1 MNGLAGGTA
10 NRPARGTADGHLA
23 PGTASVPVPGTAS
36 VRAPGAAG
44 AARTLVVGSGLIGS
58 ALARRLVPS
67 GEAVTLASRRR
78 PVPAPESYGARW
90 EALDATDRR
99 SCGRLLARVRP
110 DRVVLVHGPSDAT
123 WCEEH
128 PEQARAAHVAVAE
141 NFAALARDARIVLIS
156 SDNVFD
162 GTSAHNTESTP
173 VSPANAYG
181 RAKLA
186 AEQAL
191 LSGSPGAVALRVSLV
206 YGHEGADAGKW
217 LNFFAVCAHRLLR
230 GERVEAPDDHW
241 TTPVVLPDVAEV
253 TAALLRTADP
263 LPAVLHLGGP
273 DRVTRAEWAAVIAG
287 ALGAPPGL
295 VVPVPR
301 ARTRYASRP
310 ANACLTSEVLPA
322 LPATEKITVRGV
334 AEGARLLAPAFT
346 GSRTGPDTDTEANTG
361 AGTDRG
367 PVRS

>member
-1 MNGLAGGTA
+1 MS
-10 NRPARGTADGHLA
+10 A
-23 PGTASVPVPGTAS
+23 P
-36 VRAPGAAG
+36 
-44 AARTLVVGSGLIGS
+44 RTLVVGSGLIGA
-58 ALARRLVPS
+58 ALARRLVP
-67 GEAVTLASRRR
+67 GGGAVTLASRHR
-78 PVPAPESYGARW
+78 PAPAPQSYGARW
-90 EALDATDRR
+90 EALDATDAGA
-99 SCGRLLARVRP
+99 CARLLARLRP

-128 PEQARAAHVAVAE
+128 PSQARAAHVAVAE
-141 NFAALARDARIVLIS
+141 NFTALARDARIVLIS

-162 GTSAHNTESTP
+162 GASAHNAESVP
-173 VSPANAYG
+173 VRPANAYG

-191 LSGSPGAVALRVSLV
+191 LAGAPGAVALRVSLV

-230 GERVEAPDDHW
+230 GEHVEAPDDHW

-253 TAALLRTADP
+253 TAALLHTPDP
-263 LPAVLHLGGP
+263 LPPVLHLGGP
-273 DRVTRAEWAAVIAG
+273 DRVTRAEWATVIAG
-287 ALGAPPGL
+287 ALGAPAGL

-310 ANACLTSEVLPA
+310 ANACLTSEVLST

-346 GSRTGPDTDTEANTG
+346 GS
-361 AGTDRG
+361 GTTRG
-367 PVRS
+367 TVRS